1 MLVAAAAT
9 EELHK
14 NPIRKVVSM
23 LENMKKSVE
32 EEGKKE
38 QGLFDKFMCY
48 CSNGAGALE
57 TAIASGQSSSEALS
71 AKIDSETALK
81 SQLLQDVK
89 QHKADR
95 EAAAATIKESTEM
108 REKEAEE
115 FAASSGEMKGNLA
128 AMDSAV
134 AALKK
139 GLGVAMLQT
148 STASFLRNLIQH
160 SPAVHDDEREMLLSF
175 LDSSNGE
182 EAQAGGSDQI
192 IGIVET
198 MRETMKGDLE
208 EATSTEAQAKA
219 AFETLS
225 TTKTEEIAAASKAI
239 ESKTVRSGEVA
250 VSLTD
255 AKAELENTEEALAKD
270 AKFKAELKSSCATK
284 QSEWDARSK
293 TRAEEIAALSETIEM
308 LNDDDALDL
317 FKKTMPSPGG
327 ALVQFSANT
336 QALANAQA
344 LIRRLLARDHA
355 HSVNLKMILLALKSK
370 SQGGGLGAVAKMI
383 DNMIAVLVKEQAD
396 DDKKKDYC
404 NAELHTAGEEEK
416 ALSTAVHEVETSIA
430 EKEDDLESM
439 KSDIAALQSG
449 IEALDKMVA
458 EATEQRKEAHEDYT
472 GVVSANGAALQL
484 LEMATN
490 RMQKFYNPSLYKAP
504 VTTTVASSPYGL
516 VQISQHSSAFQ
527 PGPAPETFS
536 GEYKKSG
543 ESSGVLALMAQMI
556 KDVEMDTKEAEHE
569 EKTSQADYTDAMA
582 DAAGKRSGDSKL
594 IVEKE
599 SAKASLAEELA
610 SERELRASKREQ
622 LSIAGD
628 KLNDLHRSCDTF
640 LAEYDDKKKDRATES
655 DSLKESKA
663 VLAGAGFIQKK

>member
-115 FAASSGEMKGNLA
+115 FAASSGEMKANLQ
-128 AMDSAV
+128 AMTDAV

-148 STASFLRNLIQH
+148 STASFLRNLLQH
-160 SPAVHDDEREMLLSF
+160 SPAVRDDERETLLSF

-250 VSLTD
+250 VSLTE

-270 AKFKAELKSSCATK
+270 TKFKAELKSSCATK
-284 QSEWDARSK
+284 QAEWDARSK

-344 LIRRLLARDHA
+344 LIRRLLARDHV

-370 SQGGGLGAVAKMI
+370 SQGGGFGAVAKMI
-383 DNMIAVLVKEQAD
+383 DNMIANLGKEQAD

-404 NAELHTAGEEEK
+404 NAELHTAGAEEK

-430 EKEDDLESM
+430 EKEDALESM

-449 IEALDKMVA
+449 IAALDKMVA
-458 EATEQRKEAHEDYT
+458 EATEQRKEEHEDYT
-472 GVVSANGAALQL
+472 SAVSANSAALQL

-504 VTTTVASSPYGL
+504 VTATVASSPYGL
-516 VQISQHSSAFQ
+516 VQISSHSFTEQ
-527 PGPAPETFS
+527 APETLS

-543 ESSGVLALMAQMI
+543 ESSGVIALMGQMI

-582 DAAGKRSGDSKL
+582 DAAQKRKEDSKL

-610 SERELRASKREQ
+610 SEREVRASKREQ

-628 KLNDLHRSCDTF
+628 KLNELHRSCDVF
-640 LAEYDDKKKDRATES
+640 LSEYDETKKDRATES
-655 DSLKESKA
+655 DGLKESKA
-663 VLAGAGFIQKK
+663 VLAGAGFVQKK